1 MIRNYFIAACR
12 NFWRNKTFSTI
23 NVLGLSIG
31 IGASLVIFLIIHH
44 EFSYDNFQ
52 KDKDRIFRVV
62 LDAKFNGTEGHS
74 SAVPAPL
81 SGAIQNEVTGVDQTV
96 PVMQFQGDGT
106 AKVIVLRENSKEVI
120 FKKQPEIVFT
130 NNEYF
135 QLTPHQWLAGSA
147 ANSLK
152 EPFSVVL
159 SESRAQQYFPD
170 TEPADIIGKQI
181 RYNDEMLTTT
191 VTGIIKDLNQQTIF
205 TAVEFI
211 SFTTIAKTRLQQQ
224 FMMEVWNDW
233 MAYSHVFVKISK
245 GSTAER
251 IEAQL
256 QDVVKK
262 YNKDANKDANNTFG
276 FHLQPLGDIH
286 FNNLYTGFG
295 QRLAH
300 MPTLYGL
307 LAVAIFLLLL
317 GCINFINLTTANAAQ
332 RAKEIGVRKTIG
344 GSRKQLIFQFLG
356 ETLLLTIIATLL
368 SVALTPILLK
378 MFESF
383 IPPGLK
389 LNLIQQPVLI
399 LFLFL
404 ITVLVSFLAGVYP
417 ALILSKYKPV
427 QVLKN
432 QAYIG
437 SSQTR
442 RLWIRKTLTISQFV
456 IAQFFII
463 ATVGVSKQIS
473 YSLRKDMGFKSEAV
487 LTFYQPR
494 DSVKTHGVQLLN
506 AIKNIPGVSIASRG
520 FFSPADE
527 GVAFGN
533 LEFLDGEKMVKP
545 DKNIQV
551 RWGDEDYIK
560 LYQIQLVAGRN
571 IMPSDTLKEFLVNE
585 SFARA
590 MGFKNPGDIV
600 NKSVKWN
607 SKIRPVVGVM
617 KDFHDQSMRAEI
629 SPIVFGGQNGMIFH
643 VKLGPNNADGSLWR
657 NAIAQMQSLFKGL
670 YPEEDFNYKFLDD
683 TIASFYTN
691 EQNTASLLKWA
702 TGLTIL
708 ISCLGLLGLVIY
720 TTNTR
725 TKEIGV
731 RKILGASVMNIVKIL
746 SKDFVM
752 LVLLSFLIACP
763 LAWWAI
769 NNWLQDFSFRFNMS
783 VWMFVWCG
791 LAMLAVAII
800 TLSVQVLRA
809 AISNPEKSLRSE

>member
-1 MIRNYFIAACR
+1 MFRNYFIAACR

-52 KDKDRIFRVV
+52 KDKDRIYRVV
-62 LDAKFNGTEGHS
+62 LDAKFNGSEGHS

-96 PVMQFQGDGT
+96 PIMQFQGDAT
-106 AKVIVLRENSKEVI
+106 AKVIVLRENSKEVV
-120 FKKQPEIVFT
+120 FKKQPDIVFT

-135 QLTPHQWLAGSA
+135 QLTPRQWLAGSA

-170 TEPADIIGKQI
+170 MELADIIGKQI

-191 VTGIIKDLNQQTIF
+191 VTGIVEDLNQQTMF
-205 TAVEFI
+205 TALEFI
-211 SFTTIAKTRLQQQ
+211 SFTTISKTRLQQQ

-233 MAYSHVFVKISK
+233 MAYSQVFVKVSK
-245 GSTAER
+245 GSSAER

-256 QDVVKK
+256 RDVVKK
-262 YNKDANKDANNTFG
+262 YNKDANKDADNTLG

-286 FNNLYTGFG
+286 FNNKYAGFG

-307 LAVAIFLLLL
+307 MAVAIFLLLL

-344 GSRKQLIFQFLG
+344 GSRNQLIFQFLG

-368 SVALTPILLK
+368 SVAITPILLK

-389 LNLIQQPVLI
+389 LNLIQQPILI

-404 ITVLVSFLAGVYP
+404 LTVIVSFLAGSYP
-417 ALILSKYKPV
+417 ALILSKFKPV

-437 SSQTR
+437 SPQTR

-473 YSLRKDMGFKSEAV
+473 YSLRADMGFKSEAV

-494 DSVKTHGVQLLN
+494 DTVKTHGKQLLN
-506 AIKNIPGVSIASRG
+506 AIKNIPGVSMASTG
-520 FFSPADE
+520 FFSPADQ

-533 LEFLDGEKMVKP
+533 LEFFDGEKMVRP
-545 DKNIQV
+545 EQNVQV
-551 RWGDEDYIK
+551 RFGDVNYIK
-560 LYQIQLVAGRN
+560 LYQIQLLAGRN
-571 IMPSDTLKEFLVNE
+571 ITPSDTLKEFLVNE

-590 MGFKNPGDIV
+590 MGFKNPADII
-600 NKSVKWN
+600 NKGVMWN
-607 SKIRPVVGVM
+607 GKIKPVVGLM
-617 KDFHDQSMRAEI
+617 KDFHDQSMRAAI

-643 VKLGPNNADGSLWR
+643 IKLGPNNADGSLWR
-657 NAIAQMQSLFKGL
+657 NAIAQMQILYNNL
-670 YPEEDFNYKFLDD
+670 YPDEDFNYKFLDD
-683 TIASFYTN
+683 TIAAFYTN

-746 SKDFVM
+746 SKDFVI
-752 LVLLSFLIACP
+752 LVLLSFVIASP
-763 LAWWAI
+763 LAWWAV
-769 NNWLQDFSFRFNMS
+769 NSWLQDFSFRFDMS

-791 LAMLAVAII
+791 LAMLGAAIL

-809 AISNPEKSLRSE
+809 AISNPVKSLRSE